1 MKILIV
7 YDTKHGNTKKVA
19 ELIGEGLETAE
30 ENVVTIQNVKEIDLN
45 KDTNYD
51 LILIGSP
58 NHAKRHT
65 GNIKKFI
72 KNLPDSLLKG
82 KSFAVFDTYMGKD
95 FEKAVKKMEKQITE
109 LIPNLNKVSPG
120 LSIKVGGMK
129 GPIVDEDLPKCR
141 EFGIKLAK

>member
-19 ELIGEGLETAE
+19 ELIGEGLESAE
-30 ENVVTIQNVKEIDLN
+30 ENVITIENVKEIDLN
-45 KDTNYD
+45 KDMTYD

-58 NHAKRHT
+58 NHVGSHT
-65 GNIKKFI
+65 KNIKKLI
-72 KNLPDSLLKG
+72 KNLPDALLKG

-95 FEKAVKKMEKQITE
+95 FEKAVKKMEKQITK